1 MSPSEQDI
9 YTCRKFIKG
18 FSRNI
23 SNQYKNTLNDYDDF
37 VQTGEMSL
45 LCLLDKKTWDF
56 NKGDFITYAKTV
68 IKNAI
73 LKETKEKLI
82 GREE

>member
-1 MSPSEQDI
+1 MSPSEQDVSM
-9 YTCRKFIKG
+9 CREFIKG

-23 SNQYKNTLNDYDDF
+23 SNQYMDTLNDYDDF
-37 VQTGEMSL
+37 VQIGEMSL
-45 LCLLDKKTWDF
+45 LCLLDKKTWDH

-73 LKETKEKLI
+73 LKETKDKLI
-82 GREE
+82 GRDK